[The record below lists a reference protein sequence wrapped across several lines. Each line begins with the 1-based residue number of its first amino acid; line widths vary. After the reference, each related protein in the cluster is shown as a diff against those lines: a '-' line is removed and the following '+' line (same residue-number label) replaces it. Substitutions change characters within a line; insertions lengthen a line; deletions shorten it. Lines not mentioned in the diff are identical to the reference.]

1 MFNYHNIGGKLK
13 GLAKATFIV
22 EAILSLIAG
31 IAMMAEDEDLIATGF
46 FTIIVGVLVAYVAS
60 WLLYAFGE
68 LVEDVSL
75 LRGKV
80 VGEKNVTYV
89 QQAPYA
95 NTYAAPAQPA
105 APAAG
110 STYCPFCGAAVNGEF
125 CTTCGAKVK

>member
-105 APAAG
+105 APAAP
-110 STYCPFCGAAVNGEF
+110 SAVLR
-125 CTTCGAKVK
+125 